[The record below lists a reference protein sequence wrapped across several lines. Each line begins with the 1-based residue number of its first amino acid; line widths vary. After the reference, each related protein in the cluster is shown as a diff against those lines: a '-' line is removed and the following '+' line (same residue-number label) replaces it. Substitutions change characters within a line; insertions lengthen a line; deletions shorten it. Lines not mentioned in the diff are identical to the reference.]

1 MSKSVS
7 ERVNGI
13 KVELSALVQA
23 HNDGTY
29 TEGPEALFAE
39 VEELLE
45 SAGLISVETCDVG
58 SMGVFPGNREGSM
71 LVPSDVHGLLA
82 ETFMVNGYN
91 AKKWECEALSV
102 PPSLKVQW
110 LQANQELVARSDGLL
125 PAIHDLDYATGIG
138 SHGTAALRAM
148 KFPCRAIHAETA
160 GPDGM
165 VSFGKITAKQPSLKK
180 PVERGVTMRV
190 IRGELEEA
198 VPGTFQVLSRLGN
211 VSNSH
216 YRLQTTLQSCLRIHQ
231 VAVNMKKTIG
241 DIDWN
246 KVGVQASIGMTTAEA
261 RNVDKLCTFVQ
272 HWSGGDDCPIL
283 KQLESFEKTLH
294 HKRFIRADDL
304 ATLGECDQQYP
315 RIVQAFHKARM
326 YGASSKC
333 SPELLA
339 LDMTSCFIRLLWPC
353 GLSGVRALGQTVRP
367 QQLYVCRASSRLCFN
382 RRRQTRAA
390 SATCSLWLTCIVS
403 NLGRNT

>member
-13 KVELSALVQA
+13 KVELSALVEA

-58 SMGVFPGNREGSM
+58 TMGVFPGNREGSM
-71 LVPSDVHGLLA
+71 LLPSGVHGLLA

-180 PVERGVTMRV
+180 PVERGVTVRV

-283 KQLESFEKTLH
+283 KQLESFEKYLH

-315 RIVQAFHKARM
+315 RIVQAF
-326 YGASSKC
+326 S
-333 SPELLA
+333 
-339 LDMTSCFIRLLWPC
+339 
-353 GLSGVRALGQTVRP
+353 
-367 QQLYVCRASSRLCFN
+367 
-382 RRRQTRAA
+382 
-390 SATCSLWLTCIVS
+390 
-403 NLGRNT
+403 